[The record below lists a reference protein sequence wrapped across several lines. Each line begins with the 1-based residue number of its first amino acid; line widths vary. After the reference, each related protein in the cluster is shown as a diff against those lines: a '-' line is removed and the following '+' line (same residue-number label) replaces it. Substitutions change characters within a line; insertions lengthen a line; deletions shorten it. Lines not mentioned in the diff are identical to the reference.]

1 MRTGSV
7 TLPTEYHAASFL
19 YGAQKYI
26 NVCQDFGNKS
36 IILFSAGGSSDVI
49 QGLIV
54 LFSCTLEQMYQIAK
68 LSVGNLENHIRKQY
82 T

>member
-7 TLPTEYHAASFL
+7 TLHTEYHAASFL

-49 QGLIV
+49 
-54 LFSCTLEQMYQIAK
+54 
-68 LSVGNLENHIRKQY
+68 
-82 T
+82 